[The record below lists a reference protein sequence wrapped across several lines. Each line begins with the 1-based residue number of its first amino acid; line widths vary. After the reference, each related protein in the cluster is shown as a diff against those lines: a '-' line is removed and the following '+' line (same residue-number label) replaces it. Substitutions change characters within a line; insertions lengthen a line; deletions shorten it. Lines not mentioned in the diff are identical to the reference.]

1 MTHPTVTV
9 EVVVAVIAFM
19 YHVHV
24 TCLYQRQRVHM
35 KRAAILSSTLGIALI
50 AFSSAVAAN
59 IEEIDPEKAQSCYL
73 IETLEVSDNSR
84 EKALNKLKKEAA
96 ETRADS
102 ILIVDSSES
111 RFRKPTLAG
120 GIKTVN
126 KVTLE
131 AELYDCLQQN
141 KRSDT
146 SSGKSKNEKKE
157 EKPIKERLEIL
168 QNLRDDDLITG
179 EEYSQKKA
187 EILQDL

>member
-1 MTHPTVTV
+1 
-9 EVVVAVIAFM
+9 
-19 YHVHV
+19 
-24 TCLYQRQRVHM
+24 M

-141 KRSDT
+141 KRS
-146 SSGKSKNEKKE
+146 SGKSKNEKKE
-157 EKPIKERLEIL
+157 EKSIKERLEIL

>member
-102 ILIVDSSES
+102 ILILDSSES

-141 KRSDT
+141 KRPDT
-146 SSGKSKNEKKE
+146 SSGKKEKKK
-157 EKPIKERLEIL
+157 EKSIKERLEIL

-179 EEYSQKKA
+179 EEYSQKKS

>member
-1 MTHPTVTV
+1 
-9 EVVVAVIAFM
+9 
-19 YHVHV
+19 
-24 TCLYQRQRVHM
+24 M
-35 KRAAILSSTLGIALI
+35 KRAAILSSTLALAFL
-50 AFSSAVAAN
+50 AFSSAVTAAN
-59 IEEIDPEKAQSCYL
+59 VKKIDTEEAQSCYL

-141 KRSDT
+141 KRPDT
-146 SSGKSKNEKKE
+146 SSIKKEKKK
-157 EKPIKERLEIL
+157 EKSIKERLEIL
-168 QNLRDDDLITG
+168 QKLRDDELIT
-179 EEYSQKKA
+179 EKEYSQKKA
-187 EILQDL
+187 EILQEL

>member
-1 MTHPTVTV
+1 
-9 EVVVAVIAFM
+9 
-19 YHVHV
+19 
-24 TCLYQRQRVHM
+24 M
-35 KRAAILSSTLGIALI
+35 KRAAIQYSGIGLILI
-50 AFSSAVAAN
+50 AFSSTANAVSVN
-59 IEEIDPEKAQSCYL
+59 EITAKEAQGCNL

-102 ILIVDSSES
+102 ILILDTSES

-141 KRSDT
+141 KRPDT
-146 SSGKSKNEKKE
+146 SSGKKEKKK
-157 EKPIKERLEIL
+157 EKSIKERLEIL

-179 EEYSQKKA
+179 EEYSQKKS